1 LKRGTIARYVLTGLA
16 SILLLSAPSALKAQE
31 RRAILAVTITEE
43 TTGMPVAD
51 VEYSIPATGI
61 RGVSNDRG
69 HFKLTLGPGHH
80 HLLLHRMGYEQ
91 INMVIDLLGD
101 TTLLVTMRASP
112 FALREVVVR
121 SAAFDGSASASPL
134 NTVVLDRER
143 LERDQHSTFSQGLE
157 RVPGVN
163 SITTGVGIAKPVI
176 RGMQGNRIAVNDHG
190 VRQEG
195 QQWGSDHGLEI
206 DPYNVDRVEILRG
219 AASLMHGSDAMGGVI
234 NILEPVL
241 EPVGAYSSSVTGVFR
256 GNNDHVGL
264 SAAAA
269 GRPGDHFFQVRLT
282 RQEYGDYRVPAD
294 GFVYNRFVLP
304 IDARRLK
311 NTAGRE
317 MHVAATA
324 GRVLPKGTVRLTVSN
339 YHQVTGLFPGAVGI
353 PRAYTLRD
361 DGDRRNA
368 DIPRQTIDHLRAVVN
383 LRHQVGR
390 HSRIEADAGYQMNL
404 RREESF
410 PHSHGLGPRP
420 EGTLAHGLDL
430 RTGTFNMRLH
440 TMRGSRWN
448 GAAGLTSQAQRNR
461 RDGFEFILGDH
472 RSMQGGIFAMAEH
485 QASERTTVQF
495 GLRGDMARLRVEPF
509 FMPVYAPP
517 AEIIGEVQRGA
528 AVDAVYA
535 APSGAVGIAH
545 KPRPSLTLKANA
557 GRTFRFPTAPELTM
571 NGVHHGT
578 FRHEQGDPTLRPET
592 GWQLDLGAYH
602 AQGPWHISLTPF
614 LYAFDNYIFLRPTA
628 VFSPLPEAGQLYRYT
643 ETSAL
648 QAGGE
653 LEVRWNGPSGL
664 ELGSSLEYVVN
675 ENRANGLALPFT
687 PPLLSRTEAQWTMVR
702 SGPRELRLITE
713 LVLSAAQERT
723 DRNEPSTPGYA
734 LVNAGVSLTTT
745 WGRNKLHFMLHVR
758 NVGDTHYLMHLSRY
772 RILNLP
778 EPGRNIM
785 FSLRL
790 DTS

>member
-1 LKRGTIARYVLTGLA
+1 MTALLMGLG
-16 SILLLSAPSALKAQE
+16 SMLLLSAPSTLMAQE
-31 RRAILAVTITEE
+31 RKARLTVTVTEE
-43 TTGMPVAD
+43 ASGKAISG
-51 VEYSIPATGI
+51 VEYFMPTTGI
-61 RGVSNDRG
+61 RGVSNDKG
-69 HFKLTLGPGHH
+69 GFHINLVLGHH
-80 HLLLHRMGYEQ
+80 HLLLHRMGHEQ
-91 INMVIDLLGD
+91 ANLVFDLTSD
-101 TTLLVTMRASP
+101 TVMAVTMRASP

-121 SAAFDGSASASPL
+121 SAAFEGSSSTSPL
-134 NTVVLDRER
+134 NTVVMDREQ
-143 LERDQHSTFSQGLE
+143 LERDQHSTFSQALE
-157 RVPGVN
+157 RIPGVN

-190 VRQEG
+190 IRQEG
-195 QQWGSDHGLEI
+195 QQWASDHGLEI

-219 AASLMHGSDAMGGVI
+219 AASLMYGSDAMGGVI

-241 EPVGAYSSSVTGVFR
+241 EPVGTYSSSATGVFR

-269 GRPGDHFFQVRLT
+269 GRPGDHFFLVRLT

-294 GFVYNRFVLP
+294 RFTYNRFVLP
-304 IDARRLK
+304 LEDRRLK

-339 YHQVTGLFPGAVGI
+339 YHQMTGLFPGAVGI
-353 PRAYTLRD
+353 PRAYTLQD

-368 DIPRQTIDHLRAVVN
+368 DIPRQLIDHLRAVLN
-383 LRHQVGR
+383 LHHQLGE
-390 HSRIEADAGYQMNL
+390 HSRIEADAGFQMNL

-420 EGTLAHGLDL
+420 EGTLAHELDL
-430 RTGTFNMRLH
+430 RTGTFNVRYH
-440 TMRGSRWN
+440 TMRGSRWK
-448 GAAGLTSQAQRNR
+448 GAAGFSGQVQRNQ

-472 RSMQGGIFAMAEH
+472 RSVQGGVFAMAQH
-485 QASERTTVQF
+485 QASERTNLQF

-509 FMPVYAPP
+509 FMPVYASPT
-517 AEIIGEVQRGA
+517 EIIGEVQRGA
-528 AVDAVYA
+528 SVDAMYG
-535 APSGAVGIAH
+535 APSGAFGIAH
-545 KPRPSLTLKANA
+545 RLLPSLTLKANV

-578 FRHEQGDPTLRPET
+578 FRHEQGDPTLSPET
-592 GWQLDLGAYH
+592 GWQIDIGAYRSK
-602 AQGPWHISLTPF
+602 GPWSISLTPF
-614 LYAFDNYIFLRPTA
+614 LYAFDNYVFLRPTA
-628 VFSPLPEAGQLYRYT
+628 IFSTLPEAGQLYRYT
-643 ETSAL
+643 ETRAL
-648 QAGGE
+648 QAGSE
-653 LEVRWNGPSGL
+653 LDIRWNGPAGL
-664 ELGSSLEYVVN
+664 ELGTSLEYVVN
-675 ENRANGLALPFT
+675 ENRTNGLALPFT
-687 PPLLSRTEAQWTMVR
+687 PPLLSRSEAQWTTLR
-702 SGPRELRLITE
+702 HSTRELRLFAE

-723 DRNEPSTPGYA
+723 DRNELPTPGYA
-734 LVNAGVSLTTT
+734 LVNTGASFSTA

-778 EPGRNIM
+778 EPGRNLM

-790 DTS
+790 DTGWGRNGQ